1 MQNCSVAPTGLP
13 VISPAGTNGKTPPND
28 FTSFFQANFQKI
40 HITSVSVSG
49 QITCSLF
56 IFKICQTIAGLI
68 MNQSISRDFFV
79 FWISFLAGTGFW
91 HLVQLWGRPDAQP
104 VSGILI
110 HAGQPEGHVLTR
122 RGHHHVLVFGSCHFD
137 RTSNDKFCVEFWMF
151 VIVMF
156 FNPSRVLKFGAPLRV
171 P

>member
-56 IFKICQTIAGLI
+56 IFKICQTVAGLI

-79 FWISFLAGTGFW
+79 F
-91 HLVQLWGRPDAQP
+91 
-104 VSGILI
+104 
-110 HAGQPEGHVLTR
+110 
-122 RGHHHVLVFGSCHFD
+122 
-137 RTSNDKFCVEFWMF
+137 
-151 VIVMF
+151 
-156 FNPSRVLKFGAPLRV
+156 
-171 P
+171 